1 MSWFDRTRLA
11 LACVSLAGLA
21 GCFQP
26 LYSEGAHPGINEAM
40 KEIEVVPI
48 KERIGAYL
56 ADDLITNLNG
66 TGETLKPKYRLTVTL
81 TQSTQTPTISSQIGI
96 ASSVTLIENAE
107 ITLLNIDKGDLIFKG
122 QAQSAA
128 PYDRSFD
135 SYANL
140 RASRDA
146 ELRLARSLALE
157 IESRVAAALAAKM
170 NPGG

>member
-1 MSWFDRTRLA
+1 MSWFDRTRVVLA
-11 LACVSLAGLA
+11 LASLAGLT

-56 ADDLITNLNG
+56 VDDLIIDLNG
-66 TGETLKPKYRLTVTL
+66 TGETREPKYRLTVTVGVG
-81 TQSTQTPTISSQIGI
+81 TQTPTISSQIGV
-96 ASSVTLIENAE
+96 ASSVTLIGSAE
-107 ITLLNIDKGDLIFKG
+107 ITLLKIDKGDLIFKG

-157 IESRVAAALAAKM
+157 IEARVASALAAKLT
-170 NPGG
+170 PGG